1 MRTRRFLA
9 AVVLAALALV
19 GGALHA
25 TPTPLVIERPG
36 DPRWLHALGVDWD
49 YSLYLGRMA
58 AGCRDCPLALAI
70 AR

>member
-9 AVVLAALALV
+9 AGVLAALPLV
-19 GGALHA
+19 AGALGA
-25 TPTPLVIERPG
+25 TPAQHVIERPD

-49 YSLYLGRMA
+49 YALYIGQMA
-58 AGCRDCPLALAI
+58 AGCRGCPLALAI